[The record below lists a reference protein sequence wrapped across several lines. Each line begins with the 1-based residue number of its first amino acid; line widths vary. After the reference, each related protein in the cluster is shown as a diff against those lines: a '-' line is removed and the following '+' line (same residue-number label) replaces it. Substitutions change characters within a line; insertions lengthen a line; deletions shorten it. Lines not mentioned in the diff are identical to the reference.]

1 MLNIK
6 RSQYLYQDLL
16 HWLAIDNHAPPT
28 TNNEAFMQLGTID
41 FVIMGLFFLVSLG
54 IGLSVSKK
62 SGKNYESFFLGSRD
76 MPWWLLGISMV
87 ATTFSADTPNLVTDL
102 VRSGGVAGNWVWWA
116 FLLTGM
122 MTVFLFAKLWR
133 RSQVLTDVEFYELRY
148 SGKSAAFL
156 RGFRAVYLGLL
167 FNVVIMATVI
177 LAATKFGGV
186 VFGWS
191 PLMTIFVAISVTTFY
206 SAVGGLRGVVLTDLI
221 QFAIAMVGAVW
232 AAIYILNLPEVG
244 GLSSMLE
251 KITVMEQDSGQRY
264 LGFLPN
270 FAEMSWEDLAP
281 LFFIPLVI
289 QWWAAYYPGAEP
301 GGGGYIAQRMF
312 AAKSEK
318 DAVSATMLFNIAH
331 YALRPWPWIIVGL
344 ASLVVFPDL
353 ASISEAFPH
362 IEQRIVKNDLAYP
375 AMLTYLPAGL
385 LGLVVTSIAAAF
397 MSTMSTQ
404 VNWGASI
411 LVHDVYRR
419 FINPEA
425 SDKQLVWSGRL
436 NTVFLM
442 ILACILAL
450 WLESALDS
458 FELILQ
464 IGAGTGLLFILRW
477 FWWRINA
484 AAEITAMIVSFIMA
498 VALRAEMFSGL
509 ETWESFT
516 VIVAVTT
523 AAWILA
529 ALFSNPTDKDT
540 LRSFYTKIHPG
551 GKGWDKVRADAAAE
565 GLDLPAPD
573 SDLGASIKA
582 MFCGIF
588 LVYGALF
595 ATGYILYGDM
605 LSGGIWLVVSV
616 ISLLGLRSLWSKLR
630 FN

>member
-1 MLNIK
+1 MAINLYLVTFARRILKPNI
-6 RSQYLYQDLL
+6 D
-16 HWLAIDNHAPPT
+16 H
-28 TNNEAFMQLGTID
+28 MQLSTLD
-41 FVIMGLFFLVSLG
+41 FIIMGVFFLISIV

-62 SGKNYESFFLGSRD
+62 SGKDYESFFLGSRD

-87 ATTFSADTPNLVTDL
+87 ATTFSADTPNLVTDI
-102 VRSGGVAGNWVWWA
+102 VRSGGVLGNWVWWA

-122 MTVFLFAKLWR
+122 LTVFLFAKLWR

-148 SGKSAAFL
+148 SGKTAAFL

-191 PLMTIFVAISVTTFY
+191 PLKTIFIAVLVTTVY
-206 SAVGGLRGVVLTDLI
+206 SAVGGLRGVVLTDLV
-221 QFAIAMVGAVW
+221 QFVLAMIGAIW
-232 AAIYILNLPEVG
+232 AAIYILGLPEIG
-244 GLSSMLE
+244 GLGSLIDKISALE
-251 KITVMEQDSGQRY
+251 SETGNSY
-264 LGFLPN
+264 LGFLPS
-270 FAEMSWEDLAP
+270 FGQMTWEDLAP
-281 LFFIPLVI
+281 LFFIPLFI

-318 DAVSATMLFNIAH
+318 DAVSATMMFNIMH
-331 YALRPWPWIIVGL
+331 YAIRPWPWIIVGL

-353 ASISEAFPH
+353 ASISEKFPH
-362 IEQRIVKNDLAYP
+362 IESRIVKNDLAYP

-411 LVHDVYRR
+411 LVNDVYKR
-419 FINPEA
+419 FINPDA
-425 SDKQLVWSGRL
+425 SDKQLVWSGRI

-450 WLESALDS
+450 LLESALDS

-484 AAEITAMIVSFIMA
+484 EAEIAAMVVSFLMA
-498 VALRAEMFSGL
+498 VILRGERFSGL
-509 ETWESFT
+509 EAWESFSI
-516 VIVAVTT
+516 IVAVTT
-523 AAWILA
+523 VAWILV
-529 ALFSNPTDKDT
+529 ALFTNPTETAT
-540 LRSFYTKIHPG
+540 LRSFYSKVHPG
-551 GKGWDKVRADAAAE
+551 GPGWDKVRSDASSD
-565 GLDLPAPD
+565 GIQLPEPD
-573 SDLGASIKA
+573 DDLGSSIMA
-582 MFCGIF
+582 MFCGVF

-595 ATGYILYGDM
+595 STGYFLYGNTIP
-605 LSGGIWLVVSV
+605 GIVWLAISV
-616 ISLLGLRSLWSKLR
+616 AAGLGLKSLWGKLS
-630 FN
+630 FK